1 MEDREDS
8 GFLICKQSFIK
19 ISFLR
24 QVAFTLTKRGFDLS
38 VLLCQND
45 SEIY

>member
-19 ISFLR
+19 IFLMTLFCITAFG
-24 QVAFTLTKRGFDLS
+24 VASKM
-38 VLLCQND
+38 
-45 SEIY
+45 